1 MTKKTKIIM
10 LYYEKKY
17 SVVEIAHKLKISKQY
32 VSRIVKTDERYISE
46 KEARKE
52 ISKERRQ
59 MQKREYAKRKRQK
72 SKNEVIDAVMD
83 ILHAQASFELSGRK
97 FINNR
102 AYRNW
107 NSSIYKYHKK
117 TKEYRVKKN
126 MKNKVSYAVPQKI
139 KWD

>member
-1 MTKKTKIIM
+1 MTRKSRIIM
-10 LYYEKKY
+10 LYYERKK
-17 SVVEIAHKLKISKQY
+17 SVIEIAYKLKVSKQY
-32 VSRIVKTDERYISE
+32 VSRIIKNDERYLSE
-46 KEARKE
+46 KKARKE
-52 ISKERRQ
+52 KSKERRQ
-59 MQKREYAKRKRQK
+59 MQKRDYARRKREK

-97 FINNR
+97 TINNR

-107 NSSIYKYHKK
+107 NSSIYEYHKK
-117 TKEYRVKKN
+117 TKEYRVKEN